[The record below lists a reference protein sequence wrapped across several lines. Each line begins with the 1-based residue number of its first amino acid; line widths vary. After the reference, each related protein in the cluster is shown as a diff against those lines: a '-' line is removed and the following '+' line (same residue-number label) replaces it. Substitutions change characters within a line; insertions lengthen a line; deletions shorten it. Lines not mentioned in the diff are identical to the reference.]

1 MHLPRKTLC
10 ISLLYS
16 CSSPSYTP
24 VHLPL
29 TLLFIS
35 LLHSCSSPSH
45 TSVRLPRRT
54 LCIYLLR
61 PCSSTT
67 YTPALIILTFLAKSN
82 YPNGGGELSR
92 PPSAIENHLTGFLLA
107 LKWLCINTSRVLIDD
122 IIPVNSLEQ
131 TRGTNN
137 SIQTQKGPFVGDE
150 GPVQKKLVVINV
162 A

>member
-1 MHLPRKTLC
+1 MHLPL
-10 ISLLYS
+10 ILLFI
-16 CSSPSYTP
+16 PLTP

-131 TRGTNN
+131 TKGHQQFDTNTKGTLCRRRRAR
-137 SIQTQKGPFVGDE
+137 P
-150 GPVQKKLVVINV
+150 KKLMVINI
-162 A
+162 AQ